1 MSSQPEVPD
10 SDFYNIFYSEKSKT
24 FLVMKAKILN
34 FVYKYILSN
43 LLYVEDAD
51 GSDCLMQLF

>member
-34 FVYKYILSN
+34 FVDILSN

-51 GSDCLMQLF
+51 CLMQLF